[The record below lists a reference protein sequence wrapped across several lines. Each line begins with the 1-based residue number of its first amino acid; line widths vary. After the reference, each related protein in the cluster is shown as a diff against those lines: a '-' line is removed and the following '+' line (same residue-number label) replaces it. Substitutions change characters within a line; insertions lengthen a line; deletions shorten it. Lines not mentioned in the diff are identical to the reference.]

1 MQDVLQY
8 LTSATL
14 GHPLRSSLF
23 QIFNA
28 KDFLLRSVDRNWD
41 RSARHGVGKTSE
53 RQKETQ
59 PDNLKISPPKAY
71 EIS

>member
-14 GHPLRSSLF
+14 GHPLRSSFF
-23 QIFNA
+23 QIFNT

-41 RSARHGVGKTSE
+41 RSARHGVGKNKGATKGNSA
-53 RQKETQ
+53 RQSQDKYAKG
-59 PDNLKISPPKAY
+59 L
-71 EIS
+71 